1 MRASD
6 LARLITLAAIW
17 GAVFLGEPVG
27 VSAVILLATAL
38 VLELGQH
45 PGARR
50 RGTIPA
56 SRQ

>member
-27 VSAVILLATAL
+27 VSTVI
-38 VLELGQH
+38 G
-45 PGARR
+45 GA
-50 RGTIPA
+50 P
-56 SRQ
+56 